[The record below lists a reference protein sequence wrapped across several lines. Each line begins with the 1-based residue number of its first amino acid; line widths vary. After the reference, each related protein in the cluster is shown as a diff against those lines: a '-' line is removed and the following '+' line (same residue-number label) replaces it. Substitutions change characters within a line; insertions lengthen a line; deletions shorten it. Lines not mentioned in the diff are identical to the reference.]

1 MRTHNRR
8 QDAAILLAILLAGT
22 ALLTMAV
29 NASNPSNWV
38 LHGAAMFSVY
48 APVLTWRQG
57 SRSWISVATLVLLGI
72 LFPIWGMWAAL
83 PSGHLAEWTS
93 SAWPNLAD
101 VVASFAG
108 LGGVQGLIT
117 AIVLRFAC
125 GSIRLSLAVAVAFIP
140 AHLIGMQ
147 VSEWFPPPYMTTLG
161 PHRSY
166 APFLPPI
173 VVTWNVWVAVSMWAW
188 SCSKVD
194 LTQATP
200 ELSKNK

>member
-1 MRTHNRR
+1 VRTHNRR
-8 QDAAILLAILLAGT
+8 HDAAILLAILLAGT
-22 ALLTMAV
+22 ALLRMAV
-29 NASNPSNWV
+29 DASNPSNWV

-48 APVLTWRQG
+48 APVLTWREG
-57 SRSWISVATLVLLGI
+57 SRSWIAVATLVMLGT

-83 PSGHLAEWTS
+83 PSGHLAERAS
-93 SAWPNLAD
+93 SAWPNLAE

-108 LGGVQGLIT
+108 LGGIQGLIT
-117 AIVLRFAC
+117 AIVLRCAC

-161 PHRSY
+161 QQQSNV
-166 APFLPPI
+166 PFLPPI
-173 VVTWNVWVAVSMWAW
+173 VVIWNVWVAVSMWAW
-188 SCSKVD
+188 SCGKVG